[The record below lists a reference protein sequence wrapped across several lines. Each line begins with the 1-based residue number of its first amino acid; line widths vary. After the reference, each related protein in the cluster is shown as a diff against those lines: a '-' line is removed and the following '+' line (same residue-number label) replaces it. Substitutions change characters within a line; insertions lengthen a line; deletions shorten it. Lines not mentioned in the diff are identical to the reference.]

1 MGEGEFSPKTSEL
14 QISPLSSENKTQEG
28 EQNAGKTPVFR
39 NAFDFEDEDID
50 PGMPPQV
57 EGPIW
62 PAGSNIFHNRDQPE
76 GGDRNSKFHVKKR
89 PNILDTSRNF
99 DMDTRESTPSERDVE
114 QVSSSNSANFWTSV
128 LKISGGN
135 EEPKAHPPAPKRP
148 REQSF
153 QEALTPSKKFAPV
166 TPQANF
172 DAYMDT
178 TGSAELQ
185 GGGNVVTETP
195 LLSQSSNGVH
205 PAQAVEP
212 EDPHLWDEWAVDIE
226 NRIQDVREYMGA
238 IEKVLLGRVEGMFD
252 QNQRDRRNIDQK
264 MAQIQQVLTEELE
277 TRIRQENPPMCR
289 PAPVPDQRLCSAGL
303 GWAGRC

>member
-1 MGEGEFSPKTSEL
+1 M
-14 QISPLSSENKTQEG
+14 
-28 EQNAGKTPVFR
+28 
-39 NAFDFEDEDID
+39 
-50 PGMPPQV
+50 
-57 EGPIW
+57 
-62 PAGSNIFHNRDQPE
+62 
-76 GGDRNSKFHVKKR
+76 
-89 PNILDTSRNF
+89 
-99 DMDTRESTPSERDVE
+99 
-114 QVSSSNSANFWTSV
+114 
-128 LKISGGN
+128 SGGN

-185 GGGNVVTETP
+185 GGENVVTETP

-277 TRIRQENPPMCR
+277 TRIRQENPPMCLPI
-289 PAPVPDQRLCSAGL
+289 PAPDSQAAGSAGYGYAAQQGSAHAEAIASL
-303 GWAGRC
+303 QEAGERHVGPD

>member
-1 MGEGEFSPKTSEL
+1 
-14 QISPLSSENKTQEG
+14 
-28 EQNAGKTPVFR
+28 
-39 NAFDFEDEDID
+39 
-50 PGMPPQV
+50 
-57 EGPIW
+57 
-62 PAGSNIFHNRDQPE
+62 
-76 GGDRNSKFHVKKR
+76 
-89 PNILDTSRNF
+89 
-99 DMDTRESTPSERDVE
+99 MDTRENTPSERDVE

-205 PAQAVEP
+205 PAQVVEP
-212 EDPHLWDEWAVDIE
+212 EDPPTCGMNGRWISKIASRMLGNIW
-226 NRIQDVREYMGA
+226 VR
-238 IEKVLLGRVEGMFD
+238 
-252 QNQRDRRNIDQK
+252 
-264 MAQIQQVLTEELE
+264 
-277 TRIRQENPPMCR
+277 
-289 PAPVPDQRLCSAGL
+289 
-303 GWAGRC
+303 

>member
-1 MGEGEFSPKTSEL
+1 
-14 QISPLSSENKTQEG
+14 
-28 EQNAGKTPVFR
+28 
-39 NAFDFEDEDID
+39 
-50 PGMPPQV
+50 
-57 EGPIW
+57 
-62 PAGSNIFHNRDQPE
+62 
-76 GGDRNSKFHVKKR
+76 
-89 PNILDTSRNF
+89 
-99 DMDTRESTPSERDVE
+99 MDTRENTPSERDVE

-128 LKISGGN
+128 LKMSGGN

-205 PAQAVEP
+205 PAQVVEP

-277 TRIRQENPPMCR
+277 TRIRQENPPMCL
-289 PAPVPDQRLCSAGL
+289 PAPAPDQQLGSAGL
-303 GWAGRC
+303 GLRGGLRQPARDGGAARGNDAGPSRGGLPPRPWGGRKVDQRD

>member
-1 MGEGEFSPKTSEL
+1 M
-14 QISPLSSENKTQEG
+14 
-28 EQNAGKTPVFR
+28 
-39 NAFDFEDEDID
+39 
-50 PGMPPQV
+50 
-57 EGPIW
+57 
-62 PAGSNIFHNRDQPE
+62 
-76 GGDRNSKFHVKKR
+76 
-89 PNILDTSRNF
+89 DTSRNF
-99 DMDTRESTPSERDVE
+99 DMDTRENTPSERDVE

-195 LLSQSSNGVH
+195 LLSQSSNEVH
-205 PAQAVEP
+205 PAQVVEP

-252 QNQRDRRNIDQK
+252 QNQKDRRSIDQK

-277 TRIRQENPPMCR
+277 TRIRQEKPPPHVPASSSPR
-289 PAPVPDQRLCSAGL
+289 PAALQR
-303 GWAGRC
+303 WAGRC